1 VLNPCGFEEERDRSR
16 LEPAAVGVRKLAG
29 RSPFD
34 RVEGWY
40 EGVAAKKATDV
51 LLGFLTETSISANA
65 PA

>member
-1 VLNPCGFEEERDRSR
+1 MGLKRKETAAGWNR
-16 LEPAAVGVRKLAG
+16 LQSGVRKLAG

-34 RVEGWY
+34 EVEGWY

>member
-1 VLNPCGFEEERDRSR
+1 MGLKRKVTAAGWTQLRS
-16 LEPAAVGVRKLAG
+16 EVRKLAG

-34 RVEGWY
+34 EVEGWY

>member
-1 VLNPCGFEEERDRSR
+1 MTTAGGGYRRLQSVSR
-16 LEPAAVGVRKLAG
+16 TAG
-29 RSPFD
+29 ASPFD
-34 RVEGWY
+34 EVEGWY